1 MDAPLKKSER
11 TRQFIIEKTAHVFNK
26 RGYVATSLTDL
37 TEATGL
43 SKGSIYGN
51 FKNKEEVA
59 TAAFDYNFSLIVG
72 AIRERI
78 QKQANAID
86 KLLEHV
92 RAYRESS
99 NAIYEHGGCA
109 ILNTAID
116 ADFVNPM
123 LKKRVTEVVQQ
134 WLDAIHAIVEHGIE
148 RGEICKDVDPTRF
161 STFFVG
167 LTEGGVFLF
176 KATGESRY
184 IFEALD
190 HLEVA
195 VHDLRPE

>member
-1 MDAPLKKSER
+1 MNIPLKKSER
-11 TRQFIIEKTAHVFNK
+11 TRQFIIEKSAHVFNK
-26 RGYVATSLTDL
+26 QGYVATSLTDL

-59 TAAFDYNFSLIVG
+59 AAAFDYNFSLIVG
-72 AIRERI
+72 AIRDRI
-78 QKQANAID
+78 SKQTNSID
-86 KLLEHV
+86 KLLEHI

-123 LKKRVTEVVQQ
+123 LKKRVTEVVRQ
-134 WLDAIHAIVEHGIE
+134 WLDAIHNIVVQGIE
-148 RGEICKDVDPTRF
+148 RGEIRGDVDPARF
-161 STFFVG
+161 AAFFVG

-176 KATGESRY
+176 KATSESHF
-184 IFEALD
+184 IFKALD
-190 HLEVA
+190 HLEDA
-195 VHDLRPE
+195 VRNLRPE